1 MTRGICAPMR
11 HTHQT
16 DQGAGASSR
25 VHLSPPSAGPWA
37 HRQPGG
43 RLHVSGCCVLL
54 VAALMW
60 GALLPLVRP
69 ASAEAAGPHFPK
81 PVALHANVQFW
92 KQIYS
97 EYGVADF
104 VLHDRDNLAAVYA
117 VVRVEGATSESRAAA
132 LAQPMIQQLRERY
145 AAVLE
150 RLAQGTPPA
159 GLGGDGV
166 RLAQVWGCP
175 CAPEVLRRAAASIRV
190 QQGHRERFQE
200 GLQRARTILAPMLS
214 ILKRHNVPEEL
225 AALPMVESSFH
236 PDAQSKAGAVGIWQF
251 IESTG
256 RHYLTI
262 TRWHDDRSDPFLATE
277 AAARLLK
284 DNYDALGSWP
294 LAITAYNHGK
304 GGVLAARAAVGSDAI
319 EDIIQRYT
327 GPRFGFASRNFYA
340 EFLAALEL
348 IQPTLVEHSPSSEIP
363 LRPRPKRQG

>member
-1 MTRGICAPMR
+1 VIRGIRAPAR

-16 DQGAGASSR
+16 KQAAGASSSVR
-25 VHLSPPSAGPWA
+25 PLAGRWT
-37 HRQPGG
+37 HQQPEGG
-43 RLHVSGCCVLL
+43 LNVPGRRVLL
-54 VAALMW
+54 MAALMCL
-60 GALLPLVRP
+60 ALQLLVLP
-69 ASAEAAGPHFPK
+69 ATEAANPLFPK
-81 PVALHANVQFW
+81 PVALQAKVKFW

-117 VVRVEGATSESRAAA
+117 VVRVEGATSESRSAV

-150 RLAQGTPPA
+150 RLAQGIPPA
-159 GLGGDGV
+159 DLAGDGA
-166 RLAQVWGCP
+166 RLAQAWGCP
-175 CAPEVLRRAAASIRV
+175 CRPEVLRRAAANIRV

-200 GLQRARTILAPMLS
+200 GLQRARPILAPMLS
-214 ILKRHNVPEEL
+214 ILKRHNLPEEL

-236 PDAQSKAGAVGIWQF
+236 PGAQSKAGAVGIWQF

-256 RHYLTI
+256 RQYLTI
-262 TRWHDDRSDPFLATE
+262 TRWHDDRNDPFLATE

-284 DNYDALGSWP
+284 DNYEALGSWP

-304 GGVLAARAAVGSDAI
+304 GGVLAARTAVGSDAI
-319 EDIIQRYT
+319 EEIIQRYT

-348 IQPTLVEHSPSSEIP
+348 IRPTLMQHTQSSEIP
-363 LRPRPKRQG
+363 QQPRPNRQA